1 MISCVS
7 HLLAQYCTS
16 ANFENNSF
24 ENNFF
29 FAFFLMEILQT
40 SYYYSYILKL
50 SLYGF
55 NYWMISVIIFRWLF
69 KYRYLTIL
77 FSLILIVHYVLS
89 INMVKGKFISL
100 NKRGIS
106 NFRKRRTIFSWLR
119 KQKPDVVFLQETHST
134 KRNEATWKKEWGA
147 TLFCSHGA
155 NNARGVAI
163 LIRNNFDCT
172 VEESIVDSNG
182 RFIILK
188 ASISGDPTL
197 LVNIYAPNRDN
208 ELVTFYRSL
217 LQTIA
222 TNNLDEIENIIVGG
236 DFNCPLNPVVDKRG
250 GSLIPRQSVIST
262 IEQLQSELDL
272 HDIWRIKNPTI
283 RNFTWSQSNPLVFL
297 RLDYWLISNSLSDN
311 VYNVDMISAIKTDHS
326 AITIEFQDVDD
337 KVKGPGFWK
346 LNCSLL
352 NDKQYVNEVNLL
364 LPAWLQKGK
373 QQLSDPRSVWDWVKY
388 NVKKYSRQYSMRE
401 SRQRKLEEWQLNRE
415 FQEASFVFQN
425 NPSQENLSTL
435 NVLKEKMEQMYDKKV
450 EGIIIRSR
458 ARWYKHGE
466 KNSKYFFNL
475 EKRNHIRKHIRKL
488 RLSGVI
494 TVDPFEILKGEKKF
508 YENLYKSRR
517 NCSDENELYFRLEDL
532 PIPILSQDARSF
544 GEGPISLAEC
554 SKIINS
560 FPLNKAPG
568 NDGLPIE
575 FYKTFWNF
583 LGEPLVECFNTSF
596 VKGEMTPSQ
605 RQAVITLIEKKDQDR
620 CDLQNW
626 RPISLL
632 NVDTKIASKIIAERM
647 RSLLPKL
654 IHYNQSGYI
663 PGRNISENIRSVLD
677 IMDFIKNWIIV

>member
-1 MISCVS
+1 MC
-7 HLLAQYCTS
+7 
-16 ANFENNSF
+16 
-24 ENNFF
+24 
-29 FAFFLMEILQT
+29 
-40 SYYYSYILKL
+40 
-50 SLYGF
+50 
-55 NYWMISVIIFRWLF
+55 
-69 KYRYLTIL
+69 
-77 FSLILIVHYVLS
+77 
-89 INMVKGKFISL
+89 
-100 NKRGIS
+100 
-106 NFRKRRTIFSWLR
+106 
-119 KQKPDVVFLQETHST
+119 
-134 KRNEATWKKEWGA
+134 
-147 TLFCSHGA
+147 
-155 NNARGVAI
+155 
-163 LIRNNFDCT
+163 
-172 VEESIVDSNG
+172 
-182 RFIILK
+182 
-188 ASISGDPTL
+188 
-197 LVNIYAPNRDN
+197 
-208 ELVTFYRSL
+208 ELVAFYRSL

-283 RNFTWSQSNPLVFL
+283 RSFTWSQSNPLVFS

-311 VYNVDMISAIKTDHS
+311 VYNVDMISAIKIDHS

-337 KVKGPGFWK
+337 NVKGPGFWK

-352 NDKQYVNEVNLL
+352 NDKQYVDDVNLL
-364 LPAWLQKGK
+364 FPAWFQKGK
-373 QQLSDPRSVWDWVKY
+373 QELSDPRSVWDWVKY
-388 NVKKYSRQYSMRE
+388 NVKKYSRQYSMSK

-458 ARWYKHGE
+458 ARWYEHGE

-494 TVDPFEILKGEKKF
+494 TVDPFEILEGEKKF

-517 NCSDENELYFRLEDL
+517 NCSDENELHFRFEDL
-532 PIPILSQDARSF
+532 PIPILSQEARSF

-575 FYKTFWNF
+575 F
-583 LGEPLVECFNTSF
+583 
-596 VKGEMTPSQ
+596 
-605 RQAVITLIEKKDQDR
+605 
-620 CDLQNW
+620 
-626 RPISLL
+626 
-632 NVDTKIASKIIAERM
+632 
-647 RSLLPKL
+647 
-654 IHYNQSGYI
+654 
-663 PGRNISENIRSVLD
+663 
-677 IMDFIKNWIIV
+677 